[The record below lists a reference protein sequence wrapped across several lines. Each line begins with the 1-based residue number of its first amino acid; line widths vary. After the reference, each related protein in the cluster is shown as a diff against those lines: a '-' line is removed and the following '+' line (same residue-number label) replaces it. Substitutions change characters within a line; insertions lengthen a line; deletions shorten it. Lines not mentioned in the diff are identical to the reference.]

1 MAQNATINMTK
12 TPGVSKKSS
21 FIKDISMGK
30 GVIHVALIL
39 WAMTTIYPLL
49 WVLNNSFKDRAIIL
63 KDSFSL
69 VTEPTLAN
77 YVSAFTTIN
86 IGRAYINSFIISGCV
101 VVGVMFFGGLASY
114 IIARYD
120 FKGKA
125 IIHGALVGSLLFPA
139 FATIVPV
146 FMGLHK
152 AGLLS
157 THIGVILPQTAGNLP
172 FAIIIMVGFMSGIPL
187 ELEEAAVVEGC
198 NPWRIFTKIVVPI
211 SKPAFATVSIF
222 TFLWSYNDLFIQKTL
237 IRDEKVMPICAILDR
252 ISSQY
257 GTDYGL
263 MAAAVIVVVV
273 PMLIVYLFL
282 QKYIIKGLTAGA
294 IKG

>member
-1 MAQNATINMTK
+1 MAQNQTITLSNNTK
-12 TPGVSKKSS
+12 LKKTSS
-21 FIKDISMGK
+21 PIRNFSLGMGC
-30 GVIHVALIL
+30 VHTILVL
-39 WAMTTIYPLL
+39 WALTTIYPLL
-49 WVLNNSFKDRAIIL
+49 WVLNNSFKDRTLIIQ
-63 KDSFSL
+63 DSFSL
-69 VTEPTLAN
+69 VTEPTFAN

-86 IGRAYINSFIISGCV
+86 IGRAYINSFIISGSV
-101 VVGVMFFGGLASY
+101 VLAVMFFGGLASY
-114 IIARYD
+114 IIARYE

-125 IIHGALVGSLLFPA
+125 IIHSALMGALLFPA

-172 FAIIIMVGFMSGIPL
+172 FAIIIMVGFMSSIPI

-198 NPWRIFTKIVVPI
+198 SPWKIFTKIVVPI

-237 IRDEKVMPICAILDR
+237 IRDEAVMPICAILDR

-263 MAAAVIVVVV
+263 MAAAVIVVVI
-273 PMLIVYLFL
+273 PMMIVYLFF